1 MYQISDEQVTYI
13 LNDIRRRGV
22 EMEDLQLNLLDH
34 VCCIIEQNLETGGD
48 FEGFYE
54 QTIVGFHPGELK
66 EIEEETINLLTFKN
80 YYFMKRSMVISG
92 ASSAFLLLIGSIFKI
107 AHWPGAGV
115 LLVLGIVFFSLIFLP
130 ILYMLKFKELDSLND
145 KLVLGIG
152 TSMGALFCLAVLFK
166 VMHWPGAN
174 VMWILAIGISSIVL
188 LPLYFFS
195 GIRKPEKRLNT
206 LITSFI
212 LIGVLGVLL
221 TLTQLRRVPADV
233 VQTVEQKH
241 TIKK

>member
-54 QTIVGFHPGELK
+54 QTIIGFHPGELK

-80 YYFMKRSMVISG
+80 YYFMKRSMIISG
-92 ASSAFLLLIGSIFKI
+92 GSSAFLLLIGSIFKLM
-107 AHWPGAGV
+107 HWPGAGI
-115 LLVLGIVFFSLIFLP
+115 LLLLGIVFFSLIFLP
-130 ILYMLKFKELDSLND
+130 ILYMMKYKELESLND
-145 KLVLGIG
+145 KLILGMG
-152 TSMGALFCLAVLFK
+152 TSMGALFCLSSLFK

-174 VMWILAIGISSIVL
+174 VMWVLALGISSVVL
-188 LPLYFFS
+188 LPLYFFN
-195 GIRKPEKRLNT
+195 GIKKPEKRLNT

-212 LIGVLGVLL
+212 LIGFLGVLL
-221 TLTQLRRVPADV
+221 TLTQVHKKVEHV
-233 VQTVEQKH
+233 VTTQIEQSTTK
-241 TIKK
+241 